1 MDDETLTEVPILILG
16 NKIDI
21 PSAASEEELRMAFGI
36 NHTTGKD
43 KSTAPA
49 GERAI
54 ELFMCSVVR
63 TTGYSE
69 GKAVR
74 MLLIK
79 LFVFFMLIGSM
90 PPAHFRTMLQQVS
103 NGLPSSC
110 ERHAWCFSLK

>member
-16 NKIDI
+16 TKIDI
-21 PSAASEEELRMAFGI
+21 PSAVSEEELRMAFGI

-43 KSTAPA
+43 KSSAPA

-69 GKAVR
+69 G
-74 MLLIK
+74 
-79 LFVFFMLIGSM
+79 
-90 PPAHFRTMLQQVS
+90 
-103 NGLPSSC
+103 
-110 ERHAWCFSLK
+110 W